1 MWPAMNLAPNWA
13 TLVGALLLVG
23 FSALGSLAE
32 TPLDETPE
40 AETPGVQRPTG
51 DLTPGLVEV
60 DRIVAVVDQDPIFA
74 SDLERLVALGLV
86 EAKDGES
93 SEALRRRVLDSL
105 IDQRLQLHVVERY
118 AFGPIPSAELD
129 RQVEILRGQEGGA
142 EALQRRLD
150 DLGMDEASLRLL
162 LSRQLRV
169 LVYVEERLG
178 PKVFIEPDEVL
189 SYYQTTLLPT
199 LAQQGVD
206 TVPFEDVADDIRSLL
221 REEQL
226 NNEIDRWTQ
235 ELRLEAEVIDLFERL
250 SRPLPPVVDRL
261 QR

>member
-1 MWPAMNLAPNWA
+1 MEHTVRLIAKTPD
-13 TLVGALLLVG
+13 TLRGLCGALFLMGLW
-23 FSALGSLAE
+23 ALGPSAE
-32 TPLDETPE
+32 ALGDETPPVE
-40 AETPGVQRPTG
+40 ISNDVF
-51 DLTPGLVEV
+51 TPGLVEV

-74 SDLERLVALGLV
+74 SDIERLVALGLA
-86 EAKDGES
+86 ESEDGERP
-93 SEALRRRVLDSL
+93 EDLRRRVLDSL

-129 RQVEILRGQEGGA
+129 RQVEILRGREGGTD
-142 EALQRRLD
+142 ALKQRLD

-178 PKVFIEPDEVL
+178 PKVFVEPDAVRA
-189 SYYQTTLLPT
+189 YYQTTLLSA
-199 LAQQGVD
+199 LAQQGVAA
-206 TVPFEDVADDIRSLL
+206 VPLEDVADDIRALL

-226 NNEIDRWTQ
+226 NNEIDLWTQ